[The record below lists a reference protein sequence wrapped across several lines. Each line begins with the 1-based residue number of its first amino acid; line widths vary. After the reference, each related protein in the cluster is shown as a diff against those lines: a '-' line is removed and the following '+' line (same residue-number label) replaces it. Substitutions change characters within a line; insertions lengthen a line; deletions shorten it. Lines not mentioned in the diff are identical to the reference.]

1 MKTRAFALPVS
12 TSDGEF
18 LAHYS
23 HRGLVGLDFPDR
35 KHPAQPAKSK
45 EGLPPEIRQWRQT
58 TESALNKLLA
68 GKKPVNFPPLD
79 PSGTDFQKSVWREM
93 LKIPSG
99 KTKSYG
105 EIARAIGNPG
115 AVRAVGGA
123 CGANPIPVFVPCHR
137 VLAANKK
144 IGGFGGGLHW
154 KYKLLKREGVEI
166 DTAPKS
172 PPASLATR
180 PSRIGRP

>member
-1 MKTRAFALPVS
+1 MKPQTVTLPIS
-12 TSDGEF
+12 TNDGVF
-18 LAHYS
+18 HAHYS
-23 HRGLVGLDFPDR
+23 ERGLSALDFPGR
-35 KHPAQPAKSK
+35 APAQTIKS
-45 EGLPPEIRQWRQT
+45 EDGVPEKIH
-58 TESALNKLLA
+58 ALHRTSEKALKQLLA
-68 GKKPVNFPPLD
+68 GEKKVKFPPLD
-79 PSGTDFQKSVWREM
+79 VEGTDFQKSVWREM
-93 LKIPSG
+93 RKIASG

-105 EIARAIGNPG
+105 EIAEAIGKPG

-166 DTAPKS
+166 E
-172 PPASLATR
+172 
-180 PSRIGRP
+180 